1 MAVGTETSCMLPVAA
16 IDSLVIVSPGK
27 TLHVIIADA
36 GFNVKTEPCYRRT
49 NDLQTNYTAGCA
61 GVVVLG
67 LHRSVD
73 RIHTQQHC
81 RPAIMEMLQ
90 FDS

>member
-1 MAVGTETSCMLPVAA
+1 MAVGTETSCMLLVAA
-16 IDSLVIVSPGK
+16 INSS
-27 TLHVIIADA
+27 DA

-73 RIHTQQHC
+73 RIHTQHHC
-81 RPAIMEMLQ
+81 RPAIMEMLE